1 MRWTTAD
8 AARTRCDRGA
18 AEAAPPAYWGAWSRL
33 REILRSNG
41 AAHDALEDEPALVEL
56 DGRERARF
64 LYPGVTYTYDPEL
77 QVVIEDRP
85 GMQAA
90 YTARGTIAY
99 ATATAEG
106 VEPLALALALPVP
119 PGAEST

>member
-1 MRWTTAD
+1 MPPALDVIVALPRPHRPRTGARGH
-8 AARTRCDRGA
+8 ACVRSSARTARRTTHSRTSPCSSSSTGGS
-18 AEAAPPAYWGAWSRL
+18 APASS
-33 REILRSNG
+33 I
-41 AAHDALEDEPALVEL
+41 
-56 DGRERARF
+56 
-64 LYPGVTYTYDPEL
+64 PGVTYTYDPEL

-85 GMQAA
+85 GMQSA